1 MSERKTRKKTAAQK
15 RNYAKKSLANNV
27 EKATQKYFK
36 DLNGSKPD
44 DLYDFFMQEVEKP
57 FLDVVMQHTDWNITH
72 ASNMLGINRATL
84 RNRLKKYK
92 LD

>member
-1 MSERKTRKKTAAQK
+1 MSERKARKKTAAQK
-15 RNYAKKSLANNV
+15 RNYAKQSLANNV
-27 EKATQKYFK
+27 ENATQKYFK
-36 DLNGSKPD
+36 DLDGSKPD
-44 DLYDFFMQEVEKP
+44 GLYDFFMQEVEKP

-72 ASNMLGINRATL
+72 ASNMLSINRATL

>member
-1 MSERKTRKKTAAQK
+1 MSKKKTRKKTATEK

-27 EKATQKYFK
+27 EKATQQYFK
-36 DLNGSKPD
+36 DLNGCKPD
-44 DLYDFFMQEVEKP
+44 GLYDFFYQEVEKP

-72 ASNMLGINRATL
+72 ASTMLGINRATL
-84 RNRLKKYK
+84 CSRLRKYN

>member
-1 MSERKTRKKTAAQK
+1 MSKKKTRKKTVTEK

-27 EKATQKYFK
+27 EKATQQYFK
-36 DLNGSKPD
+36 DLNGYKPD
-44 DLYDFFMQEVEKP
+44 GLYDFFHQEVEKP

-72 ASNMLGINRATL
+72 ASTMLGINRATL
-84 RNRLKKYK
+84 RSRLRKYK

>member
-1 MSERKTRKKTAAQK
+1 MSEKKTIKMTAAQK
-15 RNYAKKSLANNV
+15 RNYAKKSLGDNV
-27 EKATQKYFK
+27 HKATHKYFK
-36 DLNGSKPD
+36 DLNGTKPD
-44 DLYDFFMQEVEKP
+44 GLYDFFMQEVEKP

>member
-1 MSERKTRKKTAAQK
+1 MSKKKAKKKTAAEK
-15 RNYAKKSLANNV
+15 RNYAKQSLANDA
-27 EKATQKYFK
+27 EKSMKRYLK
-36 DLNGSKPD
+36 DLNGHTPNQ
-44 DLYDFFMQEVEKP
+44 LYDFFLQEVEKP

-72 ASNMLGINRATL
+72 ASNMLGLNRATL